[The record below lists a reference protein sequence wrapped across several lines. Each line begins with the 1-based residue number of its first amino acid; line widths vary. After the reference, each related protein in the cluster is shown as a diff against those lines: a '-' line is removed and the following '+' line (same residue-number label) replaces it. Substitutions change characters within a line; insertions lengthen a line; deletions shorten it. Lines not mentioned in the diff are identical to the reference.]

1 MNYERLAKFHKE
13 NYKKLLLI
21 PLALFVLATLIIVIT
36 YIKTGDFIN
45 RDVTLKGGITATVY
59 TKEKINLEDLEAY
72 LDSQLKTKVSTRR
85 LVLEEQN
92 GVIIEAPISLE
103 RSEELKGLIKN
114 KIDFDTYT
122 TEEISPSLG
131 KSFYKELMYAII
143 FAFLLMSITIFL
155 VFRNIFISLVVILS
169 VFFDIYMTLA
179 TVNLLGIQISTAG
192 ITAFLLLIGYSV
204 DTDVLLAT
212 KMIKRKEGELFYRIF
227 DASKTGWTMSA
238 TTLAVSLTAFLL
250 TNSTIIKQIFLI
262 TSIGLIF
269 DFISTWIDTLGILR
283 WHLEK

>member
-92 GVIIEAPISLE
+92 GVIIEATISLE

-114 KIDFDTYT
+114 KIDFD
-122 TEEISPSLG
+122 
-131 KSFYKELMYAII
+131 
-143 FAFLLMSITIFL
+143 
-155 VFRNIFISLVVILS
+155 
-169 VFFDIYMTLA
+169 
-179 TVNLLGIQISTAG
+179 
-192 ITAFLLLIGYSV
+192 
-204 DTDVLLAT
+204 
-212 KMIKRKEGELFYRIF
+212 
-227 DASKTGWTMSA
+227 
-238 TTLAVSLTAFLL
+238 
-250 TNSTIIKQIFLI
+250 
-262 TSIGLIF
+262 
-269 DFISTWIDTLGILR
+269 
-283 WHLEK
+283 